1 MTASNGL
8 LTDSWLASVEGFQI
22 RSKQKY
28 FRKRNKSTPHW
39 VRRVAG
45 EYLEVEV

>member
-1 MTASNGL
+1 M
-8 LTDSWLASVEGFQI
+8 DS
-22 RSKQKY
+22 RSEVN
-28 FRKRNKSTPHW
+28 RNTLEKSRSTPHW